1 MRGILI
7 LLLLIVC
14 SAKAEVL
21 FHDSRHG
28 YTYRFESN
36 QKSIEVTI
44 TRQEMVVLAL
54 NWATKFYWDESLE
67 VGGLEFEFE
76 PLQFWLVTFKKAGT
90 DEALY
95 AVVLPDGKIVEPL
108 EEKRM

>member
-1 MRGILI
+1 MHGILI

-21 FHDSRHG
+21 FHDSGHG
-28 YTYRFESN
+28 YKYRFESN
-36 QKSIEVTI
+36 QKSIEGKI
-44 TRQEMVVLAL
+44 TRQEIVVLAL
-54 NWATKFYWDESLE
+54 NWAIKFYRDESLE
-67 VGGLEFEFE
+67 VGGLEFQFE